1 MVAHPL
7 LAHSRDARLID
18 GDEPVTREVY
28 LAQLR
33 AVARALPGEG
43 PLINLCEGRHAF
55 LLAFGAALLQG
66 RPTLLP
72 PNRSPETVA
81 ALAAEWGA
89 GQRVDDDALQALLGE
104 AVEGGGEGVPRVE
117 ADRIAAVVFTSG
129 TTGAPQ
135 PNYKRWGQLL
145 EGARRAEAG
154 LELPA
159 DCGLV
164 ATVPPQ
170 HMFGLEMSVMLPLA
184 TGRRVLPER
193 PFFPGDIAAALARI
207 EGPRVLFTTPLHLRA
222 CLREEGIRWPAIH
235 RIVVS
240 TAPLSAELA
249 AEAERRTG
257 SPVIEI
263 YGSSETGAMA
273 TRATAH
279 TEEWRCLD
287 GLSLR
292 EEEGV
297 VRVGGGHVPEP
308 VTLNDAVEL
317 CSPTTFR
324 LLGRG
329 EDLVDVAGKRAS
341 LGGLGEI
348 LRGIDGVE
356 DGVFLQPSGAEGEA
370 ARLIALVVAP
380 GVGEEAIRRELRR
393 WVDPVFL
400 PRPLYKVESLPRNE
414 LGKLPRQALQE
425 LMDRMGER

>member
-1 MVAHPL
+1 G
-7 LAHSRDARLID
+7 S
-18 GDEPVTREVY
+18 
-28 LAQLR
+28 
-33 AVARALPGEG
+33 
-43 PLINLCEGRHAF
+43 
-55 LLAFGAALLQG
+55 GAG
-66 RPTLLP
+66 
-72 PNRSPETVA
+72 SVA
-81 ALAAEWGA
+81 AYALGITNIDPLKYDLLFERFLNPE
-89 GQRVDDDALQALLGE
+89 RVSMPDIDIDFDDRGRGKVIDYV
-104 AVEGGGEGVPRVE
+104 VEKYGRESVCQIVTFGTMGSKSVIRDVSRVLGVPLAE

-154 LELPA
+154 LALPA

-240 TAPLSAELA
+240 TAPLSVELA